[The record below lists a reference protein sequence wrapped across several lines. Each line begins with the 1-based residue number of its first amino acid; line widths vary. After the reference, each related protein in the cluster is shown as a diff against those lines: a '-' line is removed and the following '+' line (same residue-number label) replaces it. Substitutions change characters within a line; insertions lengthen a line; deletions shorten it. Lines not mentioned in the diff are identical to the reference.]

1 MREIKQLAMKF
12 WKAIDEAHEDG
23 KLRSYPLFSR
33 FPKECC
39 DLTCDLLAQYLSEYG
54 IETYQMRGTYENDA
68 SRHHVWLLT
77 YDGIVI
83 DITGDQFKDKLLP
96 AEQIQTVHVGTEGS
110 LHRIFC
116 MDRERWENT
125 RFTDVNEF
133 TGFEGRSSPRQQ
145 TLMDV
150 YDIICLY
157 L

>member
-1 MREIKQLAMKF
+1 
-12 WKAIDEAHEDG
+12 
-23 KLRSYPLFSR
+23 
-33 FPKECC
+33 
-39 DLTCDLLAQYLSEYG
+39 
-54 IETYQMRGTYENDA
+54 MRGTYENDA

-133 TGFEGRSSPRQQ
+133 TGFEGRPSPRQQ